1 MQSGIYK
8 DTTHSHT
15 QRPFCEYQPS
25 SKQRNLNR
33 HSYRQIPMEMYRRRN
48 GGGGL
53 LLGGVGRVGLGRGK
67 LLCREH
73 PLAGPCSLPGLVGV
87 CLGEGCCIGPLP
99 SPPGRGPPGLQR
111 PSLSELVGAGLQ
123 SCPLRLPP
131 PPSHTGILSIWVG
144 PTFIV

>member
-1 MQSGIYK
+1 MRSGIYK

-15 QRPFCEYQPS
+15 QRPFCEYRPS
-25 SKQRNLNR
+25 SKQRDLNR

-87 CLGEGCCIGPLP
+87 CLGEGGCIGPLP
-99 SPPGRGPPGLQR
+99 SPPVRALRGSGGRAW
-111 PSLSELVGAGLQ
+111 LSWWGRVSNPVPEG
-123 SCPLRLPP
+123 SHPLH
-131 PPSHTGILSIWVG
+131 HTQAHLAFG
-144 PTFIV
+144 

>member
-73 PLAGPCSLPGLVGV
+73 PQAGPCSR
-87 CLGEGCCIGPLP
+87 LP
-99 SPPGRGPPGLQR
+99 SWPGGCVFRGGMLYWTPPLSSWPGPPGLWR
-111 PSLSELVGAGLQ
+111 PSLAELVGVGLQ

-131 PPSHTGILSIWVG
+131 ASVTHRHT
-144 PTFIV
+144 